1 MTPQHTQKKPTL
13 IVVHDRKGSPPSEV
27 ALPLVW
33 AECVFVIPAT
43 DASRGIANPLVEVV
57 NFVSRRANVFHESTP
72 PIYRLNPHLGFE
84 LTELLGLAD
93 PRPHVNLRIRD
104 GHG

>member
-1 MTPQHTQKKPTL
+1 MAQLAAAQRGIFSGRLRTWAGPSYAGTA
-13 IVVHDRKGSPPSEV
+13 PPS
-27 ALPLVW
+27 ALMD
-33 AECVFVIPAT
+33 